1 MSFLD
6 RKLLPLRKP
15 LTRLLQ
21 AVIIVSSLSLAYL
34 VRFDLSLPDPFASR
48 LLHLIPL
55 VLLVKLTVFW
65 RAGLFHGWWRY
76 VSMSDL
82 ITIFKA
88 NVLASLFFFL
98 FSGLIFRLEH
108 IPRAVII
115 LDGVFCFLLMGGVR
129 FFTRAFRENYF
140 PMPHYRGSD
149 LEEKRILIVGA
160 GSAGQMIAREI
171 RRNKKINLRIIGYVD
186 DDPRKKGHRFQGIE
200 VLGRQE
206 DIERLCQDYCIDEV
220 IIAVATASG
229 KKIKAIVQHCQQAGV
244 KFKTLPAVG
253 DLIDGRASVQ
263 NLREVTLDD
272 LLGRETVRIETDKI
286 KSYIKGKR
294 VLITGAGGSI
304 GSEICRQVARF
315 EPSKII
321 LFDNAET
328 PLFNI
333 ERELAER
340 HPDIPISPIVGDVR
354 YRARVEAIFDETLP
368 EVVFHAAAY
377 KHVPMMEF
385 NPAEAVNNNVRGTQI
400 VADAAHHFGVLHLVM
415 VSTDKAVRPTNVMG
429 ASKRA
434 AEIYIQSLAQ
444 RSKTNF
450 VTVRFGNVLGSA
462 GSVVPIFQEQIR
474 KGGPVKVTHPE
485 VMRYFMTIPEATQLV
500 LQAGSM
506 GRGGE
511 IFLLDMGAPVKIVY
525 LAEELIR
532 LSGLKPYEDI
542 DVIFTGLRP
551 GEKLFEELLLDSEG
565 IMATSHEKIRVAKAC
580 PVQHEWLQEK
590 LEILNGLARQMDL
603 DGVISALGEIVPEYR
618 PEIYGNSRERTLL
631 LRPPHGRTTERNEKV
646 VHLSEHRERSNKA
659 TV

>member
-1 MSFLD
+1 M
-6 RKLLPLRKP
+6 KLLENFLLPMRKP

-21 AVIIVSSLSLAYL
+21 VAIIVSSFILSYQL
-34 VRFDLSLPDPFASR
+34 RFDFSIPEAFLGR
-48 LLHLIPL
+48 LFHLLPL
-55 VLLVKLTVFW
+55 VLVIKMTVFW

-88 NVLASLFFFL
+88 NIIASLLVFV
-98 FSGLIFRLEH
+98 FSGLIFRLDL
-108 IPRAVII
+108 IPRSVLI

-129 FFTRAFRENYF
+129 FFTRAFRENYL
-140 PMPHYRGSD
+140 PMPHYRSS
-149 LEEKRILIVGA
+149 EKEWRILIVGA
-160 GSAGQMIAREI
+160 GSAGQMIVREI
-171 RRNKKINLRIIGYVD
+171 RQNDTLPLKIIGFID
-186 DDPRKKGHRFQGIE
+186 DDPLKKNQRFQGVQ

-206 DIERLCQDYCIDEV
+206 KLARLCHDYLIDEV
-220 IIAVATASG
+220 IIAIPSASG
-229 KKIKAIVQHCQQAGV
+229 KKIKNIVDRCQEAGV
-244 KFKTLPAVG
+244 KYKTLPRVG
-253 DLIDGRASVQ
+253 DLINGRASVQ

-272 LLGRETVRIETDKI
+272 LLGRETVRIETNKI

-328 PLFNI
+328 SLFNI
-333 ERELAER
+333 ERELVES
-340 HPDIPISPIVGDVR
+340 HPDIPILPIVGDVR

-377 KHVPMMEF
+377 KHVPMMEI

-400 VADAAHHFGVLHLVM
+400 VADAAQAFGVLHFVM

-542 DVIFTGLRP
+542 DIIFTGLRP

-580 PVQHEWLQEK
+580 PVQHENLLKK
-590 LEILNGLARQMDL
+590 LERLNGFARQMDL
-603 DGVISALGEIVPEYR
+603 EGVITALGEIVPEYR
-618 PEIYGNSRERTLL
+618 PESRRGTGDRAILWKS
-631 LRPPHGRTTERNEKV
+631 RVRSAAGSDNV
-646 VHLSEHRERSNKA
+646 VHLPKPRERSEKV